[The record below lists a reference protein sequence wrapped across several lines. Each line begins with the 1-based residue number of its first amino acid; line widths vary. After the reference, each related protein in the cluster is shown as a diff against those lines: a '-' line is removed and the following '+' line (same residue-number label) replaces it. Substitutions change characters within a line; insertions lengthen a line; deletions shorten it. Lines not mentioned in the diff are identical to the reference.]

1 MAASFRYNRDM
12 VMNER
17 TAMAQSRCQGQPRL
31 VAYLNRFSG
40 L

>member
-1 MAASFRYNRDM
+1 MLKIGITGLD
-12 VMNER
+12 E
-17 TAMAQSRCQGQPRL
+17 RCQGPHDL

>member
-1 MAASFRYNRDM
+1 MAAPFRYNRGM
-12 VMNER
+12 VMNETR
-17 TAMAQSRCQGQPRL
+17 IVAGNRCQEQPRL

>member
-1 MAASFRYNRDM
+1 MAVPFRYNRGM

-17 TAMAQSRCQGQPRL
+17 TVMSDGRCPRQPRL

>member
-1 MAASFRYNRDM
+1 MAAAFRYNRGM
-12 VMNER
+12 MKNER
-17 TAMAQSRCQGQPRL
+17 TVLAESRCQGQPRL

>member
-1 MAASFRYNRDM
+1 MAAPFRYNRGM

-17 TAMAQSRCQGQPRL
+17 TVLAGSRSQGQPRL

>member
-1 MAASFRYNRDM
+1 MMMSERASSA
-12 VMNER
+12 VLH
-17 TAMAQSRCQGQPRL
+17 CQGQPRL

>member
-1 MAASFRYNRDM
+1 MAVAIRYNRGM
-12 VMNER
+12 VKNER
-17 TAMAQSRCQGQPRL
+17 TVTAESRCQGQPRL